1 MRARVVALYERIILG
16 RPVAVLLV
24 TLLTVALFGWFAP
37 QFRLDASA
45 DSLTLENDRGLRYYR
60 SIRARYGSDDYL
72 IVTYTPQADLFSPQ
86 VLEDLGRL
94 RDQLAGLARVE
105 SVLSLLDVPLLE
117 SPPLDLRQLPEGIR
131 YLRQADVDRVSARRE
146 LLDSVLY
153 RNLIISPDGRTTA
166 LRVDFAID
174 ETYRR
179 LRDRRDQ
186 LRAQELSGTLD
197 SHETEEL
204 AAVSEEF
211 RAYAETLME
220 QERRNIAAVRAVM
233 AQHADMASLHLGGV
247 PMIVADSIAFIRH
260 DLLVFGIAVL
270 LFLVLILS
278 LAFRRL
284 RWVALPMATCL
295 ATGIIMVGYLG
306 MVDWRVTVVSSNF
319 LSLLLILTLALAL
332 HLIVRYREH
341 HHDDPAADQATLVS
355 RTVRSKTIPCLYTAL
370 TTMVAFGSL
379 VVSDIRPVI
388 DFGWMMVV
396 GLAVGFVVCF
406 TLLPAGLMLLKP
418 GEPASL
424 HDLTDRITGF
434 FARLIH
440 QHCPATLVT
449 YGLLTV
455 LLLAGTTRLTVENRF
470 IDYYKESTE
479 IFQGM
484 ALIDRELGGTTPLDV
499 IIDAPAE
506 LPEPESV
513 GPVIDVSGDPPGTA
527 AEHRSTTEDELAA
540 EFGIDFEAEY
550 GDEAGGITATSHWFN
565 HRHIG
570 EVARIHDYLDGLPE
584 TGKVISLMTT
594 ARLLQQLDPS
604 LLQDDY
610 LLSIVYQRLPEDV
623 KADLIAPYLSADG
636 NQLRFAIRVFESD
649 PSLRRQ
655 QLLDAIRAKLSGDLG
670 LMPEQVQLTGMLVL
684 YNNMLQSLFR
694 SQILTLGA
702 VFLAI
707 MLMFVILFRS
717 LWVAVIAVIPN
728 VASGVFVLGL
738 MGWLAIPLDLMTITI
753 AAITIGIAVD
763 DTIHYVCR
771 FRKEFET
778 DRDYWPAV
786 HRCHGTIGRAMY
798 YTSVTIMM
806 GFSILALSNF
816 VPTIYFGLLTG
827 CAMIVALLA
836 NLTLLPALLVVCR
849 AFGPPAVSR
858 EQPLSSITDPRHWR
872 HIRPRV
878 GRSR

>member
-1 MRARVVALYERIILG
+1 MRARVVALYERIVLG

-94 RDQLAGLARVE
+94 RDQLAGLERVE

-131 YLRQADVDRVSARRE
+131 YLRQPEVDRVSARRE

-197 SHETEEL
+197 SHETEQL

-220 QERRNIAAVRAVM
+220 QERRDIAAVRAVM

-278 LAFRRL
+278 LAFRRW

-440 QHCPATLVT
+440 QHSPATLVT

-506 LPEPESV
+506 LPEPEPV
-513 GPVIDVSGDPPGTA
+513 GPVIDVSGDSPGTA

-584 TGKVISLMTT
+584 TGKVISLITT

-604 LLQDDY
+604 LLEDDY

-836 NLTLLPALLVVCR
+836 NLTLLPVLLVVCR
-849 AFGPPAVSR
+849 AFGPPAGSR
-858 EQPLSSITDPRHWR
+858 EQPLKSAAGPRHWR
-872 HIRPRV
+872 HIRSRV

>member
-1 MRARVVALYERIILG
+1 MRARVVALYERIVLG

-45 DSLTLENDRGLRYYR
+45 DSLTLENDRSLRYYR

-86 VLEDLGRL
+86 VLADLSRL
-94 RDQLAGLARVE
+94 RDQLAGLERVE
-105 SVLSLLDVPLLE
+105 SVISLLDVPLLE
-117 SPPLDLRQLPEGIR
+117 SPPLDLKQLPDGIR
-131 YLRQADVDRVSARRE
+131 YLHQPEVDRDSARRE

-179 LRDRRDQ
+179 LRDHRDR

-197 SHETEEL
+197 SHEIEEL

-341 HHDDPAADQATLVS
+341 HHDDPAADQATLVR
-355 RTVRSKTIPCLYTAL
+355 RTMRSKTIPCLYTAL

-388 DFGWMMVV
+388 DFGWMMVI

-424 HDLTDRITGF
+424 HDLTERITGF

-440 QHCPATLVT
+440 QHSPSTLVT

-455 LLLAGTTRLTVENRF
+455 VLVAGATRLTVENRF

-499 IIDAPAE
+499 IIDAPAK
-506 LPEPESV
+506 LPEPESA
-513 GPVIDVSGDPPGTA
+513 GPDIDVSENPLGTA
-527 AEHRSTTEDELAA
+527 AEQRSTTEDELAA
-540 EFGIDFEAEY
+540 EFEIGFEVEY
-550 GDEAGGITATSHWFN
+550 GDAAGGITATSHWFN

-584 TGKVISLMTT
+584 TGKVISLITA

-604 LLQDDY
+604 LLEDDY

-636 NQLRFAIRVFESD
+636 NQLRIAIRVFESD

-655 QLLDAIRAKLSGDLG
+655 QLLDAIRAKLTEDMG

-771 FRKEFET
+771 FRKEFAT

-816 VPTIYFGLLTG
+816 VPTIYFGVLTG